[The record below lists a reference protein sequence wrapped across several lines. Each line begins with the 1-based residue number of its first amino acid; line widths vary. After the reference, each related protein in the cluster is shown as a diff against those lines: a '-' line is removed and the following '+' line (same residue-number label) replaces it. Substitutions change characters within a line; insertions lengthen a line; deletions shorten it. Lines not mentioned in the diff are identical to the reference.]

1 MSATQVTLNSPLAA
15 EDTTYVD
22 PDGVTKPA
30 KILKVAVAAGTA
42 SDGSALPANFDSKGS
57 VTTFTPNAAT
67 ATSKVETK
75 VIGAVTYTRTT
86 TFSPSAD
93 ALVTKTT
100 GDWIAS

>member
-1 MSATQVTLNSPLAA
+1 MALKSSGGVPHVTVPA
-15 EDTTYVD
+15 VD
-22 PDGVTKPA
+22 DVTG
-30 KILKVAVAAGTA
+30 AVVNVEVPVVSTLDAGTA
-42 SDGSALPANFDSKGS
+42 SDGSALPANFDSKGGTS
-57 VTTFTPNAAT
+57 VFTPNAGT